1 MFNLKPNIMNLIK
14 RQNPLFTSLIDDL
27 LLNQDWNLN
36 SNIPAANIIEADDH
50 FDIQLAV
57 PGKKK
62 NDFKIELEEGIL
74 TISSKIER
82 NSTEEDNSFTRKEFG
97 YSSFKRLFNIP
108 ETVSTDRISANYKE
122 GILTVSLPKKE
133 EALPQPKKLISIK

>member
-1 MFNLKPNIMNLIK
+1 MNLIK
-14 RQNPLFTSLIDDL
+14 RQNPVFTSLIDDL
-27 LLNQDWNLN
+27 LLNQDWNQN

-122 GILTVSLPKKE
+122 GILTGSLPKKE

>member
-1 MFNLKPNIMNLIK
+1 MNLIK
-14 RQNPLFTSLIDDL
+14 RQNPVFTSLIDDL
-27 LLNQDWNLN
+27 LLNQDWNQN

-74 TISSKIER
+74 TISSKIEG

-122 GILTVSLPKKE
+122 GILTVRLPKKE

>member
-1 MFNLKPNIMNLIK
+1 MNLIK
-14 RQNPLFTSLIDDL
+14 RQNPVFTSLIDDL
-27 LLNQDWNLN
+27 FLNQDFNQN
-36 SNIPAANIIEADDH
+36 VSIPAANIIEADDH

-62 NDFKIELEEGIL
+62 NDFKIELEECIL

-108 ETVSTDRISANYKE
+108 ETVSTDRITANYKE

>member
-1 MFNLKPNIMNLIK
+1 MNLIK

-27 LLNQDWNLN
+27 LLNQDWNQN